1 MRQAGE
7 PSVEEILDSIK
18 QVIARDNR
26 EIASAQ
32 RRRREGDGA
41 KADITEDTDAEEGAE
56 VLDLAEAGEVLAEQK
71 AESQPADEIDDIPED
86 LDDEVAEEAE
96 ERAEEQT
103 HDETLSDVESGLVDA
118 DAEESMRES
127 LAALAML
134 AQPPQKPQIVRSGET
149 SLEGLVRDMM
159 RPMLKEWLDKN
170 LPDMVEDMVS
180 AEIARIAGKKSK

>member
-26 EIASAQ
+26 EIASVE
-32 RRRREGDGA
+32 RRRREGSSA
-41 KADITEDTDAEEGAE
+41 KADVISEVSDEADTDTDGE

-71 AESQPADEIDDIPED
+71 AESIEADDAADDIED
-86 LDDEVAEEAE
+86 AVGEEIGAE
-96 ERAEEQT
+96 
-103 HDETLSDVESGLVDA
+103 SESGLVDS

-170 LPDMVEDMVS
+170 LPDMVENMVS